1 MSLSADD
8 MILYVGSSKEFTQKM
23 FNLINEF
30 SRVSGYKINIQ
41 KKSVSFLI
49 LTVKYYKRNIKN
61 AF

>member
-49 LTVKYYKRNIKN
+49 LTVKY
-61 AF
+61 